1 MNFNDKNCSLLV
13 LHFFKH
19 NLTRYL
25 STEWFC
31 LSILNTPRDIPTL
44 QTETRTEPARF
55 SPGGVTQQSF
65 CRGGSAPRS
74 NPLPFYIPFLTGRN
88 PFRMLSIDKWYPFYL
103 KKNWMQGWQYGK
115 ELIYYRPIFRP
126 TKLAFL
132 SANGNPTERISEFVS
147 CHLNPLVQLLPSYVK
162 NTTHLVSVLNEINV
176 LPTNGIFI
184 TLVRA
189 LLQFC
194 FILHFKW
201 RLATASLY

>member
-55 SPGGVTQQSF
+55 SPAGVTQQSF
-65 CRGGSAPRS
+65 RRGGSAPRS
-74 NPLPFYIPFLTGRN
+74 NPLPFYIPFLTETV
-88 PFRMLSIDKWYPFYL
+88 PLSYAFYWQMVPILL
-103 KKNWMQGWQYGK
+103 KIKLNARLALRQR
-115 ELIYYRPIFRP
+115 LIYYRPIFRP

-132 SANGNPTERISEFVS
+132 RANGNPTERISDFVS
-147 CHLNPLVQLLPSYVK
+147 CHLNPLFMRLL
-162 NTTHLVSVLNEINV
+162 LLN
-176 LPTNGIFI
+176 
-184 TLVRA
+184 
-189 LLQFC
+189 
-194 FILHFKW
+194 
-201 RLATASLY
+201 